1 MCKQYIKYG
10 FQDADV
16 KKRGILSLYGMY
28 SDDKM
33 VDILIKQIDEWVLQ
47 MRGKIAADAVRA
59 LGLSS
64 SKLALMSIHAIAFK
78 YKHKQVRN
86 AAKKLGLAAKTRGI
100 TEEELED
107 QLVPDLGFTIQGEK
121 IIDFGNRS
129 FTAILTTE
137 SKLN

>member
-1 MCKQYIKYG
+1 MGASNERKDSSGCRSC
-10 FQDADV
+10 FRFV
-16 KKRGILSLYGMY
+16 
-28 SDDKM
+28 
-33 VDILIKQIDEWVLQ
+33 
-47 MRGKIAADAVRA
+47 
-59 LGLSS
+59 S

-86 AAKKLGLAAKTRGI
+86 AAKEALSLAAKTRGI

>member
-1 MCKQYIKYG
+1 
-10 FQDADV
+10 
-16 KKRGILSLYGMY
+16 
-28 SDDKM
+28 
-33 VDILIKQIDEWVLQ
+33 
-47 MRGKIAADAVRA
+47 
-59 LGLSS
+59 
-64 SKLALMSIHAIAFK
+64 MSIHAIAFK

-86 AAKKLGLAAKTRGI
+86 AAKALSLAAKTRGI

-137 SKLN
+137 SKIELETEEGKRMKSLPKPNAKDDVERLKSKKRISLFKEGTPNYSFNAKTTIRSGTFVKALLVT

>member
-1 MCKQYIKYG
+1 MQTIYQIWIS
-10 FQDADV
+10 QDADV

-47 MRGKIAADAVRA
+47 MRRKDSDAVRA

-86 AAKKLGLAAKTRGI
+86 AAKEALSLAAKTRGI

-107 QLVPDLGFTIQGEK
+107 RLVPDLGFTIHGEK
-121 IIDFGNRS
+121 IMDFGNRS

-137 SKLN
+137 SKLS